1 MGLHIGYK
9 CKCQQNLVWMGFLG
23 VIGFMALF
31 WTAHRLYQK
40 VRKVKPAQG
49 RENSPGP
56 SVFVGVIAGFV
67 VFMLLELI
75 VGILLSPIVGQV
87 SAHRLIG
94 NILRLAALVAAVW
107 AGVRIYR
114 FHRKRAAYKESSEG
128 S

>member
-1 MGLHIGYK
+1 
-9 CKCQQNLVWMGFLG
+9 MGFLG
-23 VIGFMALF
+23 VMGFIALF

-67 VFMLLELI
+67 AFMLLSL
-75 VGILLSPIVGQV
+75 IVGQV
-87 SAHRLIG
+87 SGHIVIG
-94 NILRLAALVAAVW
+94 NILRLAALIVAVW

>member
-1 MGLHIGYK
+1 MET
-9 CKCQQNLVWMGFLG
+9 LVWMGFLG

-56 SVFVGVIAGFV
+56 SVLVGVIAGFV

-75 VGILLSPIVGQV
+75 AGILLSPIVGQV

-94 NILRLAALVAAVW
+94 NILRLAALVVAVW

-114 FHRKRAAYKESSEG
+114 FHRQRAAHKEPSEG

>member
-1 MGLHIGYK
+1 MET
-9 CKCQQNLVWMGFLG
+9 LVWMGFLG

-40 VRKVKPAQG
+40 VRQVKPARG

-56 SVFVGVIAGFV
+56 SVLVGVIAGFV
-67 VFMLLELI
+67 IFMLLSTT
-75 VGILLSPIVGQV
+75 VGHVSVLLSLIFGKVLGHIV
-87 SAHRLIG
+87 IG
-94 NILRLAALVAAVW
+94 NILRLAALVVAVW

-114 FHRKRAAYKESSEG
+114 FHRKRAAHKESSEG

>member
-1 MGLHIGYK
+1 MET
-9 CKCQQNLVWMGFLG
+9 LVWMGFLG

-40 VRKVKPAQG
+40 VRKVKPARG

-56 SVFVGVIAGFV
+56 VLVGVIAGFV

-75 VGILLSPIVGQV
+75 FGILLSPLVGHVRAHIV
-87 SAHRLIG
+87 IG
-94 NILRLAALVAAVW
+94 NILRLAALVVAVW

-114 FHRKRAAYKESSEG
+114 FHRQRAAHKESSEE

>member
-1 MGLHIGYK
+1 MET
-9 CKCQQNLVWMGFLG
+9 LVWMGFLG

-40 VRKVKPAQG
+40 VRKVKPARG

-56 SVFVGVIAGFV
+56 SVLVGVIAGFV
-67 VFMLLELI
+67 AFMLLSLI
-75 VGILLSPIVGQV
+75 VGHVTGHIV
-87 SAHRLIG
+87 IG
-94 NILRLAALVAAVW
+94 NILRLAALVVAVW

-114 FHRKRAAYKESSEG
+114 FHRQRAAHKESSEG

>member
-1 MGLHIGYK
+1 MET
-9 CKCQQNLVWMGFLG
+9 LVWMGFLG

-40 VRKVKPAQG
+40 VRKVKPARG

-56 SVFVGVIAGFV
+56 SVLVGVIAGFV
-67 VFMLLELI
+67 AFMLLSLI
-75 VGILLSPIVGQV
+75 VGHVTGHIV
-87 SAHRLIG
+87 IG
-94 NILRLAALVAAVW
+94 NTLRLAALVVAVW

-114 FHRKRAAYKESSEG
+114 FHRQRAAHKESSEG